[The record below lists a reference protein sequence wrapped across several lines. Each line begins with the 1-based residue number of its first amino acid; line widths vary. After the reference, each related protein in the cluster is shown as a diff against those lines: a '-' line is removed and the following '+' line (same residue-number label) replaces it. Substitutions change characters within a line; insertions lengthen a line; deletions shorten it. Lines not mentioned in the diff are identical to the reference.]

1 MAKNHSLAHPE
12 PRTMTF
18 VRKTIRIGPYEID
31 GFMMPNGE
39 FRQGLRSTARAV
51 GSNHQRVSRVIDN
64 LLAAGAHP
72 LQRNE
77 SHAITCP
84 KTASNSKYGK
94 QPVLRL
100 TGRAERLLSLA
111 LAQAV
116 WSHEARYG
124 EGKSQEAAWEILE
137 ALASVSLERS
147 FQEAF
152 NVEDSR
158 SQDERLIDYFV
169 RLEIGKY
176 RKLFPRQFQIEFKR
190 VTKLDI
196 NSPSQAVKP
205 MIANLIYDRLPADVY
220 EVLQERNPADE
231 NGRRAHKHHQ
241 LLTED
246 SLNEVVKP
254 MVAACTA
261 IMLNETSLKQVN
273 YKMDSMYPPQRG
285 RRVKIGEKHH
295 QQLNLC

>member
-1 MAKNHSLAHPE
+1 
-12 PRTMTF
+12 
-18 VRKTIRIGPYEID
+18 
-31 GFMMPNGE
+31 MMPNGE
-39 FRQGLRSTARAV
+39 FRQGLSSTARAV

-64 LLAAGAHP
+64 LLAAGANP

-77 SHAITCP
+77 SHAITGS
-84 KTASNSKYGK
+84 KTADITKYGS
-94 QPVLRL
+94 QPVLKL
-100 TGRAERLLSLA
+100 TGRPERLLSLP
-111 LAQAV
+111 LAQAA
-116 WSHEARYG
+116 WSYEARYG
-124 EGKSQEAAWEILE
+124 DGESQEAAWEILE

-190 VTKLDI
+190 VSKLDI

-205 MIANLIYDRLPADVY
+205 MIANLIYDRLP
-220 EVLQERNPADE
+220 
-231 NGRRAHKHHQ
+231 HKHHQ

-246 SLNEVVKP
+246 ALNEVVKP
-254 MVAACTA
+254 MVSACTA
-261 IMLNETSLKQVN
+261 IMLSETSLKQVN
-273 YKMDSMYPPQRG
+273 HKMDRIYPPQRG

>member
-18 VRKTIRIGPYEID
+18 VRKTIKIGPYEID

-39 FRQGLRSTARAV
+39 FRQGLSSTARAV

-64 LLAAGAHP
+64 LLAAGANP

-77 SHAITCP
+77 SHAITGS
-84 KTASNSKYGK
+84 KTADITKYGS
-94 QPVLRL
+94 QPVLKL
-100 TGRAERLLSLA
+100 TGRPERLLSLP
-111 LAQAV
+111 LAQAA
-116 WSHEARYG
+116 WSYEARYG
-124 EGKSQEAAWEILE
+124 DGESQEAAWEILE

-190 VTKLDI
+190 VSKLDI

-246 SLNEVVKP
+246 ALNEVVKP
-254 MVAACTA
+254 MVSACTA
-261 IMLNETSLKQVN
+261 IMLSETSLKQVN
-273 YKMDSMYPPQRG
+273 HKMDRIYPPQRG